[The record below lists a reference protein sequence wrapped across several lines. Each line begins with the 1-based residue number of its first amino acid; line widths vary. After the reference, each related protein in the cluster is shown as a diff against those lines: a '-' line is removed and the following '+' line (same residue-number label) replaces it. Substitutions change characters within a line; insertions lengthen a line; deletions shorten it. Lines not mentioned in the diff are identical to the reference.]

1 MEQRTLRFAYHPLS
15 DAKAAAPIKVL
26 PPVLFPRATNQMYAP
41 PVILFV
47 SEGIPFFYYTNHG
60 LSGIQLNFISI
71 VIIEFGRIIV
81 S

>member
-1 MEQRTLRFAYHPLS
+1 MLRFVYHPLS
-15 DAKAAAPIKVL
+15 DAKAAEPIKVL
-26 PPVLFPRATNQMYAP
+26 QPVLFPRATTHMYAP
-41 PVILFV
+41 PVILFG
-47 SEGIPFFYYTNHG
+47 SEGIPFFYHTNHG